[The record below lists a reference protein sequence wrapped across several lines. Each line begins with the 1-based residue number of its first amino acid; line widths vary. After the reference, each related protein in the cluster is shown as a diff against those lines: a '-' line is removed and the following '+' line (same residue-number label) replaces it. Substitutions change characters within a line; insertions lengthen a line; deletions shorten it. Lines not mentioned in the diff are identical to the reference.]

1 MELRFITE
9 LCYLKLSFQYVYK
22 ECSFM
27 RPKSITMTEVTETEK
42 LIAFA
47 NRHGLRKAAKK
58 YGTSPASL
66 SRWIR
71 TQGFQMVR
79 EYRRIEAQS

>member
-1 MELRFITE
+1 
-9 LCYLKLSFQYVYK
+9 
-22 ECSFM
+22 M
-27 RPKSITMTEVTETEK
+27 RPKSITVSEPKETER

-47 NRHGLRKAAKK
+47 NRHGLKKAAKK

-71 TQGFQMVR
+71 TQGFEMVR
-79 EYRRIEAQS
+79 EYRRKAVQS